1 MYDPRKAQTQYN
13 DYRGEAAADI
23 ADRINLTD
31 IAQRLNID
39 KDFWPVGFDF
49 SIDET
54 GLSIERPKVYVSI
67 YAVDSNEYGAGID
80 AVNKSVLNKDD
91 ALPVTRFSK
100 KIPVQEFFAFF
111 KLFHVTGFNKA
122 LRAEK
127 VEIIQSVGCD
137 ESHRLCSN

>member
-1 MYDPRKAQTQYN
+1 MYDPRKAHTQYN

-23 ADRINLTD
+23 ADRMNLTD
-31 IAQRLNID
+31 IAKQHNIN

-54 GLSIERPKVYVSI
+54 GLSIERPEVNVSI
-67 YAVDSNEYGAGID
+67 YAVDSNTYGAGID
-80 AVNKSVLNKDD
+80 AINKSVLNKDD
-91 ALPVTRFSK
+91 ALTVTCFSK

-111 KLFHVTGFNKA
+111 KRFHMTGFNKA

-127 VEIIQSVGCD
+127 VEVIQSV
-137 ESHRLCSN
+137 ENMERPAP